1 MVETYLLYALV
12 FSIFLFCVE
21 TIVLLY
27 IPYAKPKLR
36 QIIHSVCFCG
46 IMFSVLSYIMYVCNI
61 SLEISTLLMISAT
74 ISIFVS
80 AVFFLDK
87 LDEIESVNYDENQED
102 FMTIE
107 DFIGQKGVM
116 LMENIESVNSNI
128 GEADTFL
135 HVYLGKLDNDME
147 IYVYSVDKMEIND
160 IFEITSFSDG
170 KFHCVK
176 LNKQNNKT

>member
-1 MVETYLLYALV
+1 MFETYLLYALV
-12 FSIFLFCVE
+12 FSIFLFCLE

-36 QIIHSVCFCG
+36 QIIHSVCFFG
-46 IMFSVLSYIMYVCNI
+46 IMFSTLSYIMYVCNI
-61 SLEISTLLMISAT
+61 SLEMSTLLIMSAT
-74 ISIFVS
+74 ISIIVTVILFM
-80 AVFFLDK
+80 DK
-87 LDEIESVNYDENQED
+87 LDEIENVNDVENQEN

-116 LMENIESVNSNI
+116 LMENIESVNSNN
-128 GEADTFL
+128 GETDTFL
-135 HVYLGKLDNDME
+135 YEYLGKLDNDME

>member
-1 MVETYLLYALV
+1 MIETYLLYALV

-46 IMFSVLSYIMYVCNI
+46 IMFSIISYIMYVCNI
-61 SLEISTLLMISAT
+61 SLEMSTLLIISAT
-74 ISIFVS
+74 ISIIVS
-80 AVFFLDK
+80 VVLFMDK
-87 LDEIESVNYDENQED
+87 LDEIENVNDVENQEN

-116 LMENIESVNSNI
+116 LMENVESVNSNN
-128 GEADTFL
+128 GETDTFL
-135 HVYLGKLDNDME
+135 YEYLGKLDNDME

-176 LNKQNNKT
+176 LNKQNNKI